1 MGKTNHDAYQ
11 TAQKEM
17 IYEPGTIECRILI
30 SSKEKIMD
38 IHGELASLNGNLHD
52 CGNIQEKLREIYRE
66 LETIHAAI
74 K

>member
-1 MGKTNHDAYQ
+1 MP
-11 TAQKEM
+11 
-17 IYEPGTIECRILI
+17 YEPGTIECRILL

-38 IHGELASLNGNLHD
+38 IHGELASLNGTIHD
-52 CGNIQEKLREIYRE
+52 CGNIQDKLREIYRE